1 MANKAIR
8 ILAIDD
14 VYDNL
19 ISLSALIKEAFPNAL
34 ISTAL
39 NGEIGLQ
46 LAATEDPDVILLDIV
61 MPKMDG
67 FEVCQCLKN
76 DEKLRDVPVVF
87 LTALKGDKACRIRA
101 LEVGAEGF
109 LAKPIDETELT
120 AQIRAMVK
128 IKTANIEKR
137 DEKIRLFEL
146 VDEQTRELRK
156 AHIATLKLLD
166 DLQSENAARK
176 KSEETLREKDAALAN
191 SQDELKAIYDNAP
204 VMMCLVDAERRVLYA
219 NPTLTA
225 FVTICTDDLHGGLA
239 GNVLG
244 CINALDDPR
253 GCGFGPQCQ
262 NCVIRLA
269 MEDTLKT
276 GIGHH
281 NVEFHT
287 TLASNRSRREVTFLG
302 STALIQS
309 VGPKQLLLCLNDIT
323 EHKRAEEV
331 KESLQAQLLQAQKME
346 AIGTLAGGIAHDF
359 NNILGAVI
367 GYAEMA
373 RDACLAG
380 TDIAN
385 DLDRVLEAG
394 NRAASLVK
402 QILAFSREVSNE
414 RIPLEPVHLVK
425 EALKLLRPALP
436 STITIKQQFDACTKP
451 IIADP
456 TQIHQIVMNLCTNA
470 FHAMEQT
477 GGILEITLKDSELR
491 PQDLPIQSGVRPG
504 KFVVLSIG
512 DTGPGIA
519 PAILE
524 KIFDPYFT
532 TKEVGKGTG
541 MGLSIIHGIVTTM
554 GGFITCESE
563 LGAGALFQVYLP
575 AAEKEV
581 IYSTQPVE
589 PILPGKEHIFF
600 IDDEEILAD
609 MGKTML
615 ERLGYKVTVRNS
627 SMEALLTFQS
637 QPYQFDAV
645 ITDQTMPGMTGVDL
659 ARRMLHIRPDI
670 PILLCTGYSS
680 IINEEQALRYGIKGF
695 AMKPLSKKY
704 LALTLR
710 KLLDPCKP
718 VE

>member
-1 MANKAIR
+1 
-8 ILAIDD
+8 
-14 VYDNL
+14 
-19 ISLSALIKEAFPNAL
+19 
-34 ISTAL
+34 
-39 NGEIGLQ
+39 
-46 LAATEDPDVILLDIV
+46 
-61 MPKMDG
+61 
-67 FEVCQCLKN
+67 
-76 DEKLRDVPVVF
+76 
-87 LTALKGDKACRIRA
+87 
-101 LEVGAEGF
+101 
-109 LAKPIDETELT
+109 
-120 AQIRAMVK
+120 
-128 IKTANIEKR
+128 
-137 DEKIRLFEL
+137 
-146 VDEQTRELRK
+146 
-156 AHIATLKLLD
+156 
-166 DLQSENAARK
+166 
-176 KSEETLREKDAALAN
+176 
-191 SQDELKAIYDNAP
+191 
-204 VMMCLVDAERRVLYA
+204 
-219 NPTLTA
+219 
-225 FVTICTDDLHGGLA
+225 
-239 GNVLG
+239 
-244 CINALDDPR
+244 
-253 GCGFGPQCQ
+253 
-262 NCVIRLA
+262 

-563 LGAGALFQVYLP
+563 LGKGALFQVYLP

-589 PILPGKEHIFF
+589 PVLPGKEHIFF

-710 KLLDPCKP
+710 KLLDQCKP